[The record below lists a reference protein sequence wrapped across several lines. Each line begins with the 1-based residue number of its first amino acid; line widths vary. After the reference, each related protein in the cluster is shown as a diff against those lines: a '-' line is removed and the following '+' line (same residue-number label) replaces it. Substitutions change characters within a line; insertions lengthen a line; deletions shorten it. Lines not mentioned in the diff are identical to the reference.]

1 MDGELVVCKGLTWMG
16 RTYLHPAMKQLK
28 DQQARY
34 APKDRRLEQVERAE
48 QLLGEI
54 ETTKRYPYE
63 YVCYRITGFRPDAWP
78 ALMLDG
84 VDVQHDLRLFVED
97 LSSTARQAV
106 DQVDEPV
113 LTVDEVSRRY
123 NVSQR
128 TVTRWRRQGLVA
140 RRFVI
145 DGRTKV
151 GFLESS
157 LQRFVT
163 AHRAQ
168 VERGSRFRQ
177 LTEAERDE
185 IIRRARRIALVR
197 PGEAGLVE
205 IARRIARQMAR
216 STETIRLALKAY
228 DREHPDRAIFPNSPA
243 PLDEDAKAQIY
254 RRFRMGVSAEV
265 LARQYDR
272 TRSSVYRVINEMR
285 ARRILSTKLEFI
297 DHESFHLLGA
307 DVEILGPM
315 PEPSEKRAPRR
326 AKAPKGLPPY
336 LASLYEVPLL
346 DREQEMHL
354 FRKMNYL
361 KYQAQEFRAKIDPAR
376 AKTSDLDEIERL
388 QEEALAVKNQVI
400 RSNLRLV
407 VSIAKRH
414 VGPSN
419 NFFELVSDGNMSL
432 IRAVEK
438 FDYSRGN
445 KFSTYASWAIMK
457 NFARTIPEENY
468 RRDRFVT
475 GHEEMFE
482 AAADNRADEHEYES
496 ALKRMQE
503 AVKGMLGHLD
513 ERERKII
520 ISRFGLGGVSEQT
533 LEQLGRELGITKER
547 VRQIESR
554 AQDKLRRIASEEKLD
569 LPML

>member
-1 MDGELVVCKGLTWMG
+1 MG
-16 RTYLHPAMKQLK
+16 SNYCHPALKQLK
-28 DQQARY
+28 DQQARF
-34 APKDRRLEQVERAE
+34 APREERLEQLNRAE
-48 QLLGEI
+48 ALLWEI
-54 ETTKRYPYE
+54 RPEKQYPYE
-63 YVCYRITGFRPDAWP
+63 YLWFRIKGYRPETAPELLLKGSD
-78 ALMLDG
+78 L
-84 VDVQHDLRLFVED
+84 QHDLRLFIED
-97 LSSTARQAV
+97 LSGTVGQPIEQAS
-106 DQVDEPV
+106 EPV
-113 LTVDEVSRRY
+113 LTVEAIGQRYRVS
-123 NVSQR
+123 SR
-128 TVTRWRRQGLVA
+128 TVTRWRGQGLVA

-157 LQRFVT
+157 VIRFVE
-163 AHRAQ
+163 AHRTQ
-168 VERGSRFRQ
+168 VERGARFR
-177 LTEAERDE
+177 LLSEEERDE
-185 IIRRARRIALVR
+185 MIRRARRMSQ
-197 PGEAGLVE
+197 AGQFGLIE
-205 IARRIARQMAR
+205 IARRIARKMGR
-216 STETIRLALKAY
+216 STETVRSTLKSY
-228 DREHPDRAIFPNSPA
+228 DHDHPDRAVFPLMST
-243 PLDEDAKAQIY
+243 PLVEEDKRQIY
-254 RRFRMGVSAEV
+254 RLYRRGVSVEM
-265 LARQYDR
+265 LATQFGR
-272 TRSSVYRVINEMR
+272 TRSSIYRVINEMR
-285 ARRILSTKLEFI
+285 AHRILSVKLEFMT
-297 DHESFHLLGA
+297 HPSFDDPA
-307 DVEILGPM
+307 EAEVIMGPM
-315 PEPSEKRAPRR
+315 PSLPSGKPLRR
-326 AKAPKGLPPY
+326 TKAPKGLPPY

-346 DREQEMHL
+346 AREQEAYL

-361 KYQAQEFRAKIDPAR
+361 KYLAGRLRDQVEPVR

-388 QEEALAVKNQVI
+388 QEEALGVKNQII

-482 AAADNRADEHEYES
+482 AAADTRLDEHEYES
-496 ALKRMQE
+496 AQRRNQE
-503 AVKGMLGHLD
+503 AVKGMLGRLD
-513 ERERKII
+513 DRERRII
-520 ISRFGLGGVSEQT
+520 ISRYGINGVSEQT

-554 AQDKLRRIASEEKLD
+554 AQDKLRRIAIEEKLD

>member
-1 MDGELVVCKGLTWMG
+1 MG
-16 RTYLHPAMKQLK
+16 KMYRHPAMKQLK
-28 DQQARY
+28 DQQTRY
-34 APKDRRLEQVERAE
+34 APKDRRLEQLDRAE
-48 QLLGEI
+48 QLLVEI
-54 ETTKRYPYE
+54 DAGKRYPYE
-63 YVCYRITGFRPDAWP
+63 YVCYRITGYRPDGWP
-78 ALMLDG
+78 ALVLDG
-84 VDVQHDLRLFVED
+84 GDVRHDLGLFVED
-97 LSSTARQAV
+97 LSATARQAV
-106 DQVDEPV
+106 EHVAEPV
-113 LTVDEVSRRY
+113 LTVDEVSRRFS
-123 NVSQR
+123 VSTR

-163 AHRAQ
+163 AHRVQ
-168 VERGSRFRQ
+168 VERGTRFRQ
-177 LTEAERDE
+177 VTEAERDE
-185 IIRRARRIALVR
+185 IIRRARRMALVR
-197 PGEAGLVE
+197 PGQTGLVE
-205 IARRIARQMAR
+205 IARRIARKMSR
-216 STETIRLALKAY
+216 STETVRTTLKSY
-228 DREHPDRAIFPNSPA
+228 DRENPDRAIFPTSVP
-243 PLDEDAKAQIY
+243 PLDDDAKAQIY

-265 LARQYDR
+265 LARQYGR
-272 TRSSVYRVINEMR
+272 TRSSIYRVLNEMR
-285 ARRILSTKLEFI
+285 ARRILGNKLEFI
-297 DHESFHLLGA
+297 DHESFHVA
-307 DVEILGPM
+307 ANAAEIVGQM
-315 PEPSEKRAPRR
+315 PEPADGKAPRR
-326 AKAPKGLPPY
+326 PKAPKGLPPY

-346 DREQEMHL
+346 DRGQEMHL

-361 KYQAQEFRAKIDPAR
+361 KHQAHELRLKLDPSRARTA
-376 AKTSDLDEIERL
+376 DLDEIERL
-388 QEEALAVKNQVI
+388 QEEALSVKNQII
-400 RSNLRLV
+400 RANLRLV

-438 FDYSRGN
+438 FDFSRGN

-482 AAADNRADEHEYES
+482 AAADNRTDEHEYES

-503 AVKGMLGHLD
+503 AVKGMLGRLD
-513 ERERKII
+513 DRERKII
-520 ISRFGLGGVSEQT
+520 ISRFGLGGASEQT

-547 VRQIESR
+547 VRQIEAR

>member
-1 MDGELVVCKGLTWMG
+1 MG
-16 RTYLHPAMKQLK
+16 KIYRHPAMKQLK
-28 DQQARY
+28 DQQTRF
-34 APKDRRLEQVERAE
+34 APRERRLEQIDRAE
-48 QLLGEI
+48 QLLTEI
-54 ETTKRYPYE
+54 EDTKRYPYE
-63 YVCYRITGFRPDAWP
+63 YLCFRITGFRPEGWP
-78 ALMLDG
+78 ALILEG
-84 VDVQHDLRLFVED
+84 GDVQHDLRLFVED
-97 LSSTARQAV
+97 LSATARQAV
-106 DQVDEPV
+106 EHVSEPV
-113 LTVDEVSRRY
+113 LTVAEVSRRY
-123 NVSQR
+123 SVSPR

-145 DGRTKV
+145 GGRTKV

-163 AHRAQ
+163 THQTQ
-168 VERGSRFRQ
+168 VERGTRFRQ
-177 LTEAERDE
+177 LTETERDE
-185 IIRRARRIALVR
+185 IIRRARRMALVR
-197 PGEAGLVE
+197 PGQAGLVE
-205 IARRIARQMAR
+205 IARRIARKMSR
-216 STETIRLALKAY
+216 STETVRLTLKAY
-228 DREHPDRAIFPNSPA
+228 DRDHPDRAVFPTSA
-243 PLDEDAKAQIY
+243 PSLDDDAKAQIY
-254 RRFRMGVSAEV
+254 RRFRMGVSVDV
-265 LARQYDR
+265 LGEQYGR
-272 TRSSVYRVINEMR
+272 TRSSVYRIINEMR
-285 ARRILSTKLEFI
+285 ARRILGTKLEFI
-297 DHESFHLLGA
+297 DHSSFSTPESGPQ
-307 DVEILGPM
+307 ILAPM
-315 PEPSEKRAPRR
+315 PEPADGKPPRR
-326 AKAPKGLPPY
+326 PKAPKGLPPY

-346 DREQEMHL
+346 DRDQEMHL

-361 KYQAQEFRAKIDPAR
+361 KYQAQELRLKVDPTRAR
-376 AKTSDLDEIERL
+376 TSDLDEIERL
-388 QEEALAVKNQVI
+388 QEEALAVKNQII
-400 RSNLRLV
+400 RANLRLV

-438 FDYSRGN
+438 FDFSRGN

-482 AAADNRADEHEYES
+482 AAADNRTDEHEYES

-503 AVKGMLGHLD
+503 AVKGMLGRLD
-513 ERERKII
+513 DRERKII
-520 ISRFGLGGVSEQT
+520 ISRFGLGGASEQT

-554 AQDKLRRIASEEKLD
+554 AQDKLRKIASEEKLD

>member
-1 MDGELVVCKGLTWMG
+1 MG
-16 RTYLHPAMKQLK
+16 KMYRHPAIKQLK
-28 DQQARY
+28 DQQTRY
-34 APKDRRLEQVERAE
+34 APKERRLEQVERAE

-54 ETTKRYPYE
+54 EGAKRYPYE
-63 YVCYRITGFRPDAWP
+63 YLCYRITGYRPDGWP
-78 ALMLDG
+78 ALVLEG
-84 VDVQHDLRLFVED
+84 GDVQHDLRLFVED
-97 LSSTARQAV
+97 LSATARQAIE
-106 DQVDEPV
+106 QVDEPV
-113 LTVDEVSRRY
+113 FTVDEVSRRY
-123 NVSQR
+123 NVSPR

-145 DGRTKV
+145 GGRTKV

-157 LQRFVT
+157 LRRFVT

-168 VERGSRFRQ
+168 VERSSKFRQ

-185 IIRRARRIALVR
+185 IIRRARRMAIDR
-197 PGEAGLVE
+197 PGHAGLVE
-205 IARRIARQMAR
+205 VARRIARKMAR
-216 STETIRLALKAY
+216 STETIRLTLKAY
-228 DREHPDRAIFPNSPA
+228 DRDHSDRAIFPHSVP
-243 PLDEDAKAQIY
+243 PLDDEAKAQIY
-254 RRFRMGVSAEV
+254 RRFRMGVSADV
-265 LARQYDR
+265 LARQFGR

-285 ARRILSTKLEFI
+285 ARRILGTKLELI
-297 DHESFHLLGA
+297 DNPRFSDPTAGP
-307 DVEILGPM
+307 EILAPL
-315 PEPSEKRAPRR
+315 PEPLDRKAPRR
-326 AKAPKGLPPY
+326 PKAPKGLPPY
-336 LASLYEVPLL
+336 LGSLYEVPLL
-346 DREQEMHL
+346 DRDQEMHL

-361 KYQAQEFRAKIDPAR
+361 KYRAQRIRSKVDPTRAR
-376 AKTSDLDEIERL
+376 TSDLDEIERL

-400 RSNLRLV
+400 RANLRLV

-438 FDYSRGN
+438 FDFSRGN

-482 AAADNRADEHEYES
+482 AAADNRTDEHEYES
-496 ALKRMQE
+496 TLKRMQE

-520 ISRFGLGGVSEQT
+520 ISRFGLGGANEQT

-554 AQDKLRRIASEEKLD
+554 AQEKLRKIASEEKLD